1 MTAQQITDIKS
12 RLELFLDEQNGRVFT
27 NEDVVE
33 YLEMTG
39 EFNNTPATL
48 KHVFDELLQ
57 LNCTVDINVSFQQ
70 REVEPKPRERF
81 VEPYE
86 LYI

>member
-1 MTAQQITDIKS
+1 MTAQQITDIRS

-39 EFNNTPATL
+39 EFNNTPPTL
-48 KHVFDELLQ
+48 KQVFNELLQ
-57 LNCTVDINVSFQQ
+57 LNCKVDINVSFQQ
-70 REVEPKPRERF
+70 RDVEPKPR
-81 VEPYE
+81 
-86 LYI
+86 